1 MSTQTEQEFESEE
14 ELLSSVAL
22 PGIYQAPQKGRRN
35 MWMRQG
41 EFIAAYGGQTGNGNV
56 SAEAVENYDL
66 SQYGEIHITHTGYSR
81 DGNASPSVGDAN
93 FYAIFGEQGDL
104 GREGASLSQGGPR
117 DLQFSASGHM
127 RKLGVDRPARFEV
140 LGYAVKG
147 KSKDTDEE
155 RVILRLKLV
164 QSGTEGM
171 DLEA

>member
-1 MSTQTEQEFESEE
+1 
-14 ELLSSVAL
+14 
-22 PGIYQAPQKGRRN
+22 
-35 MWMRQG
+35 MWMREG

-56 SAEAVENYDL
+56 SADAVENYDL

-81 DGNASPSVGDAN
+81 DGNSNPSVGDTN
-93 FYAIFGEQGDL
+93 FFAIFGEEGAL
-104 GREGASLSQGGPR
+104 GREGANLSQGGPHG
-117 DLQFSASGHM
+117 LQFSASGHM

-140 LGYAVKG
+140 LGYVVKG

-164 QSGTEGM
+164 QSGTGGM